1 MRKWAEALMGFDGA
15 DGQEREH
22 RMLLIWGRGIYTLPD
37 DTQLSCSFPADVK
50 STTLLLE
57 DA

>member
-1 MRKWAEALMGFDGA
+1 MGFDGA